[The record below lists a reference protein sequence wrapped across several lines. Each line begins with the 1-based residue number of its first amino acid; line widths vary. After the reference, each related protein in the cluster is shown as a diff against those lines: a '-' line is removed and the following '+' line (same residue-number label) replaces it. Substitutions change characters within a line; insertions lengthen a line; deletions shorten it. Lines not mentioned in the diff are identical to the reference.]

1 MSEKREMYASKHEN
15 TIFQKM
21 FKILQTLSITLW
33 KTPQPCCPP
42 TSVFQGVNPIL
53 VPAYAPRCVCGGGSS
68 GPVSLGVHLPP
79 GGQASLTLR
88 VTMCMFACVD
98 ACVSTRTASAVARS
112 FSFDDCVSAIVSSCR
127 VLSNGVLDQC
137 SYQLI

>member
-1 MSEKREMYASKHEN
+1 M
-15 TIFQKM
+15 
-21 FKILQTLSITLW
+21 
-33 KTPQPCCPP
+33 
-42 TSVFQGVNPIL
+42 
-53 VPAYAPRCVCGGGSS
+53 
-68 GPVSLGVHLPP
+68 SLGVHLPP

-88 VTMCMFACVD
+88 VTMCMCACVD

-137 SYQLI
+137 SYQLL